1 MKRMHCSSKRLIRMT
16 TRISNHLMHVQP
28 SDIMKTLYMACT
40 YVPKK
45 KPFQTQNKC
54 KYHLIQYCI
63 QVIEIN
69 TVLN

>member
-1 MKRMHCSSKRLIRMT
+1 MY
-16 TRISNHLMHVQP
+16 Q
-28 SDIMKTLYMACT
+28 
-40 YVPKK
+40 KK

>member
-1 MKRMHCSSKRLIRMT
+1 
-16 TRISNHLMHVQP
+16 
-28 SDIMKTLYMACT
+28 MKTLFMACT

-69 TVLN
+69 SLKLTNKQTIENEVLNKIANA